1 MTEVKIWDPSER
13 LLWGIAIIF
22 LIICGI
28 FYIYRGKQKESFNNK
43 IVLFG
48 FGSFIFGLA
57 INRLFHYLCDL
68 AVPGAYTN
76 NTFYGDYNNIGATW
90 ELYSRFGVIAWVAG
104 ISVLIFAYELIIRKT
119 KFVLIIFQI
128 LSIIFLFITPYD
140 IMSVFYSVFIMY
152 DLFLL
157 MLIMFYFTKWSRLN
171 FKAISSLLLFGFI
184 LNSIAW
190 DLSSREIKE
199 LNLIPLSLPPIIFIL
214 GTFIA
219 FSPMI
224 VNQKY
229 FSGALYFWIILGI
242 STLSSLIALE
252 IFYIFMDLS
261 LYNILYTLALMII
274 IIPFLYFTIHNIKTE
289 NLIIVSDASDE
300 SQTSLRI
307 FSRPQSITE
316 EEVTFFREQRICLI
330 CKNKVSRINYICPKC
345 SALYCLKCSEELSN
359 LENMCWVCNEP
370 LDESK
375 PIKPFKKDLKE
386 EYKKLVP
393 KTNPPS

>member
-28 FYIYRGKQKESFNNK
+28 FYIYRGKEKERFNDK

-68 AVPGAYTN
+68 AVPGAYVN

-90 ELYSRFGVIAWVAG
+90 ELFARFGVIAWVAG
-104 ISVLIFAYELIIRKT
+104 ISFLIFAYELIIRKT
-119 KFVLIIFQI
+119 KFILILIQIF
-128 LSIIFLFITPYD
+128 SIIFLLITPYN
-140 IMSVFYSVFIMY
+140 IMSLFYSVFIIY

-157 MLIMFYFTKWSRLN
+157 MLIMFYFTKWSQLN
-171 FKAISSLLLFGFI
+171 FKAISSLLLFGFM

-190 DLSSREIKE
+190 DLSSRAIKE
-199 LNLIPLSLPPIIFIL
+199 LNLVPLSLSPIIFIL

-252 IFYIFMDLS
+252 IFYIIMNSS
-261 LYNILYTLALMII
+261 LYNIFYTMALMII

-289 NLIIVSDASDE
+289 NLIIVSDE

-307 FSRPQSITE
+307 FSKPQSITE
-316 EEVTFFREQRICLI
+316 EEVIFFREQRICLV
-330 CKNKVSRINYICPKC
+330 CKSKVTRINYICPKC

-359 LENMCWVCNEP
+359 LENMCWVC
-370 LDESK
+370 
-375 PIKPFKKDLKE
+375 
-386 EYKKLVP
+386 
-393 KTNPPS
+393 

>member
-1 MTEVKIWDPSER
+1 MVEIKVWDPSER
-13 LLWGIAIIF
+13 LLWGIAIVF

-28 FYIYRGKQKESFNNK
+28 FYIYRGKQKEKFNDK

-48 FGSFIFGLA
+48 FGGFIFGLA
-57 INRLFHYLCDL
+57 INRIFHYLCDL
-68 AVPGAYTN
+68 AVPGTYVN
-76 NTFYGDYNNIGATW
+76 NIFYGDYNNIGSTW
-90 ELYSRFGVIAWVAG
+90 ELFARFGVVAWVAG
-104 ISVLIFAYELIIRKT
+104 ISFLIFAYESIIRKT
-119 KFVLIIFQI
+119 KFALLIIQI
-128 LSIIFLFITPYD
+128 ISIIFLFFSPYNL
-140 IMSVFYSVFIMY
+140 MSLFYSVFIIY

-190 DLSSREIKE
+190 DLSSRAIKE
-199 LNLIPLSLPPIIFIL
+199 LNLVPLSLSPIIFIL

-224 VNQKY
+224 VHQKY
-229 FSGALYFWIILGI
+229 FSRALYFWIILGI
-242 STLSSLIALE
+242 STLSLLIALE

-261 LYNILYTLALMII
+261 VYNILYTLALIII
-274 IIPFLYFTIHNIKTE
+274 IIPFLYFTIYNIKTE
-289 NLIIVSDASDE
+289 NLITVNE
-300 SQTSLRI
+300 EPQTSLRI
-307 FSRPQSITE
+307 FSKPQRITE
-316 EEVTFFREQRICLI
+316 EEVTFFREQRICLV

-375 PIKPFKKDLKE
+375 PTKPFKEELKK
-386 EYKKLVP
+386 EYKKIVP